1 MSKFRLQQ
9 EGYTSS
15 TSISNVFIER
25 YMPKAAGEFVKIY
38 IYLLKCLEE
47 NQFELS
53 ISKIADA
60 LEDSEK
66 DIVRALRYWER
77 KGLLKLVFDGK
88 TLCSLHLISANEII
102 GRDGDSAASYSD
114 SSSIQVQVHT
124 RASQTLS
131 EQNGS
136 ATQSADQPDNRA
148 HLQGTQNANV
158 SRTKQYSKEDIDKFS
173 GNEEISL
180 LIYSIQ
186 KYLGRTLTG
195 TDINTILFF
204 NDTLGLPTDVIEYLF
219 EYCVSSE
226 HKNMRYIESVGIAW
240 ADEGIKT
247 LKAAKAKKAIYS
259 KLCYPVLNAFG
270 LSGRQPTK
278 GESDYVAKW
287 SLSYGYPLEIILEAC
302 NRTMNQIHQ
311 PSFEYTDS
319 ILNRW
324 KASKVSTMED
334 IKALDSKR
342 SESLAQAEKIANSKK
357 KTGSDV
363 KAATGNSSN
372 RFNNFDQRTYDYSS
386 IEEKLFNT

>member
-9 EGYTSS
+9 EGFTSS
-15 TSISNVFIER
+15 TSIPNVFIER
-25 YMPKAAGEFVKIY
+25 FMPKAAGEFVKIY

-77 KGLLKLVFDGK
+77 KGLLKLVFEGK
-88 TLCSLHLISANEII
+88 TLCSLQLISANEI
-102 GRDGDSAASYSD
+102 GKDGDSGFD
-114 SSSIQVQVHT
+114 GNSSIQVQVQT
-124 RASQTLS
+124 KASLAST
-131 EQNGS
+131 EQNSQVSGIAPVPS
-136 ATQSADQPDNRA
+136 KPEEIISNGVQDIV
-148 HLQGTQNANV
+148 V

-173 GNEEISL
+173 GDEEISL

-186 KYLGRTLTG
+186 KYLGRSLTG

-226 HKNMRYIESVGIAW
+226 HKNIRYIESVGIAW

-259 KLCYPVLNAFG
+259 KLCYPVLSAFG

-319 ILNRW
+319 ILSRW
-324 KASKVSTMED
+324 KASSVSSMED
-334 IKALDSKR
+334 IKALDAKR
-342 SESLAQAEKIANSKK
+342 NESLAKAEKIASSKK
-357 KTGSDV
+357 KSGSDNTTATGS
-363 KAATGNSSN
+363 SSN
-372 RFNNFDQRTYDYSS
+372 RFTKFDQRTYDYSS

>member
-9 EGYTSS
+9 EGFTSS
-15 TSISNVFIER
+15 TSVPNVFIER

-38 IYLLKCLEE
+38 LYLLKCLEE

-77 KGLLKLVFDGK
+77 KGLLKLVFEGK
-88 TLCSLHLISANEII
+88 TLCSLQLISVNEI
-102 GRDGDSAASYSD
+102 GATDGDSASPYEDASA
-114 SSSIQVQVHT
+114 IQVQVQT
-124 RASQTLS
+124 RASQTLPERTVS
-131 EQNGS
+131 QNKPVNTS
-136 ATQSADQPDNRA
+136 QA
-148 HLQGTQNANV
+148 
-158 SRTKQYSKEDIDKFS
+158 KQYSKEDIDKFS

-186 KYLGRTLTG
+186 KYLGRSLTG

-219 EYCVSSE
+219 EYCVSAE

-240 ADEGIKT
+240 AEEGIKT
-247 LKAAKAKKAIYS
+247 LKAAKTKKAIYS

-324 KASKVSTMED
+324 KASNVTSMED
-334 IKALDSKR
+334 IKALDAKR
-342 SESLAQAEKIANSKK
+342 NESLAQAEKIASSKK
-357 KTGSDV
+357 KSGTDNN
-363 KAATGNSSN
+363 AAAGVSSN
-372 RFNNFDQRTYDYSS
+372 KFTKFDQRTYDYSAM
-386 IEEKLFNT
+386 EEKLFNT